1 MTYLLLICV
10 AETVQLSTEEGAA
23 VGSATES
30 WVAEMERRSIRREGA
45 PLRPVREAATV
56 RVRAG
61 EVLVSDG
68 PFAETKEQIAGYD
81 VVECSGPDEAI
92 EVAAK
97 HPVARFGSIE
107 VRPFQPSGW
116 WAAEDRQGPALGTR
130 YLVIHW
136 FDQAAWPDQA
146 DHGAASGSADAQAQR
161 AWDAETDARGVK
173 SGGGGLR
180 PAREA
185 RTVRVRDREVLV
197 TDGPFAE
204 TKEQVAGLNTLCCA
218 SLPEVI
224 EIVSRHP
231 IASIGACELRP
242 FWEPARPAA
251 RLPGPSPARANRP
264 NGPSGRL

>member
-10 AETVQLSTEEGAA
+10 AETVQLSTEESAA

-45 PLRPVREAATV
+45 PLRSVREAATV

-61 EVLVSDG
+61 DVLVSDG

-130 YLVIHW
+130 YLVIHC
-136 FDQAAWPDQA
+136 FDQTAWPGQA
-146 DHGAASGSADAQAQR
+146 DHGAAPGSADAQAQR

-173 SGGGGLR
+173 LGGGGLR
-180 PAREA
+180 PASEA
-185 RTVRVRDREVLV
+185 RTVRVRDGEVLV
-197 TDGPFAE
+197 TDGPFVE

-224 EIVSRHP
+224 EIASHHP

-242 FWEPARPAA
+242 FWEPAQ
-251 RLPGPSPARANRP
+251 G
-264 NGPSGRL
+264 

>member
-1 MTYLLLICV
+1 
-10 AETVQLSTEEGAA
+10 
-23 VGSATES
+23 
-30 WVAEMERRSIRREGA
+30 
-45 PLRPVREAATV
+45 
-56 RVRAG
+56 
-61 EVLVSDG
+61 
-68 PFAETKEQIAGYD
+68 
-81 VVECSGPDEAI
+81 
-92 EVAAK
+92 
-97 HPVARFGSIE
+97 VARFGSIE

-173 SGGGGLR
+173 LGGGGLR

-185 RTVRVRDREVLV
+185 RTVRVRDGEVLV

-242 FWEPARPAA
+242 FWEPAQ
-251 RLPGPSPARANRP
+251 G
-264 NGPSGRL
+264 

>member
-10 AETVQLSTEEGAA
+10 PETVQLTPEESAA
-23 VGSATES
+23 MGGATES
-30 WVAEMERRSIRREGA
+30 WVDEMDRRAIRREGTA
-45 PLRPVREAATV
+45 LRPVREAVTV
-56 RVRAG
+56 RVRGG

-130 YLVIHW
+130 YLVIHC
-136 FDQAAWPDQA
+136 FDQTAAPDQA
-146 DHGAASGSADAQAQR
+146 DHGSAPGSADAEAQR
-161 AWDAETDARGVK
+161 AWDAETDALDVK
-173 SGGGGLR
+173 LGGGGLR
-180 PAREA
+180 PASEA
-185 RTVRVRDREVLV
+185 RTVRVRDGEVLV
-197 TDGPFAE
+197 TDGPFVE

-231 IASIGACELRP
+231 IARLGACELRA
-242 FWEPARPAA
+242 FWDPAQ
-251 RLPGPSPARANRP
+251 G
-264 NGPSGRL
+264 